1 MTFQRLKEKKAI
13 RDSGGD
19 HLHDARLVDRAADL
33 LDSFGFLYGLRSSQV
48 CVNIVAR
55 AELVTERGAAL
66 PTRFRNVLYLDVF
79 GWLEAKRPDE
89 FAAIQADIEVARP

>member
-1 MTFQRLKEKKAI
+1 M
-13 RDSGGD
+13 
-19 HLHDARLVDRAADL
+19 
-33 LDSFGFLYGLRSSQV
+33 
-48 CVNIVAR
+48 AR

-79 GWLEAKRPDE
+79 GWLEAKRSDE